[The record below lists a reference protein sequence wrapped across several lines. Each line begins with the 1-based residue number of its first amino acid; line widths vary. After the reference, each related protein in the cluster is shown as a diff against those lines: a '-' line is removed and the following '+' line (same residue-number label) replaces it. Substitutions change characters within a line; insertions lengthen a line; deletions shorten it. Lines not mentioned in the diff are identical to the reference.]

1 MHTIRVL
8 AMVEAH
14 SISGSAK
21 AVLEFA
27 KEAIRGQTALP
38 RVDLSI
44 MTFSRGPAE
53 NSLTAAIRN
62 TGVPLDIVSESGR
75 FDTGVIPQ
83 LRALVENRP
92 TDLVWSNG
100 VKSHFLV
107 RWTGLNR
114 SRGWVAFHHGYT
126 TTDMKMRI
134 YNRLD
139 GWSLKAADAV
149 LTSSCAFVKELE
161 RKSVHSSRIHV
172 QHMPI
177 RPFAPVPEA
186 RISALR
192 RQLGLDSR
200 TKVVLSVGRLS
211 REKGHADLIR
221 AFPGVRELLGSVPVR
236 LVLVGE
242 GPERSRI
249 EELCRSLRLTNAVTL
264 AGQQDDPNPYYA
276 IADVFALPSHSEGS
290 PNVLLEAMA
299 AGIPVVAT
307 AVGGVPELASNGRDA
322 LLVNKHDRAGLASAV
337 AQLILDHAL
346 SDRLVSLARQIVLRK
361 TPEAYFQSIVS
372 VFNGALRR

>member
-44 MTFSRGPAE
+44 MTFSRGPVE
-53 NSLTAAIRN
+53 NSFTAAIRN

-249 EELCRSLRLTNAVTL
+249 EELCRSLCLTNAVTL

-307 AVGGVPELASNGRDA
+307 AVGGVPELVSNGRDA

>member
-44 MTFSRGPAE
+44 MTFSRGSAE

-75 FDTGVIPQ
+75 FDPGVIPE

-92 TDLVWSNG
+92 TDLVWSNS

-107 RWTGLNR
+107 RWSGLNR

-200 TKVVLSVGRLS
+200 TRVLLSVGRLS

-221 AFPGVRELLGSVPVR
+221 AFPRVRELLGSVPVR

-249 EELCRSLRLTNAVTL
+249 EELCRSLCLTNAVTL

-337 AQLILDHAL
+337 AQLLLDHAL